1 MHGMINQSGRS
12 NFQGCRL
19 PVPSTFNFKF
29 LWHHSQKFHPCL
41 PQYHTKRVIVDISPQ
56 SSDYST
62 KFLQYRP
69 RKVFTVGESKM
80 TNVTF
85 SNCITTYRA
94 MTNTL
99 LYAIKRMQH
108 SCDLKIYSSEEP
120 AKVYS
125 GKMWSQLS
133 WLHRTWRQRL
143 HRLWHP
149 LLELWYQLPFS
160 GPGLGTCWS
169 LNVATVIRPP
179 CHRPLLWPI
188 NCEPSMVPQCAC
200 HCWRPTA
207 DPCSVQ
213 VTDTYSYPYLFH
225 SRKIHCTF
233 KI

>member
-1 MHGMINQSGRS
+1 MSDPSCVPESSAEYSPPLGESNTGWYLFMHGMINQSSRS

-19 PVPSTFNFKF
+19 AVPSTFNFKF

-69 RKVFTVGESKM
+69 WKVFTVGESKM

-108 SCDLKIYSSEEP
+108 SCDLKIYLSEES
-120 AKVYS
+120 AKNVQWQNVKS
-125 GKMWSQLS
+125 V
-133 WLHRTWRQRL
+133 
-143 HRLWHP
+143 
-149 LLELWYQLPFS
+149 ELTPSYMTS
-160 GPGLGTCWS
+160 E
-169 LNVATVIRPP
+169 AT
-179 CHRPLLWPI
+179 
-188 NCEPSMVPQCAC
+188 
-200 HCWRPTA
+200 
-207 DPCSVQ
+207 
-213 VTDTYSYPYLFH
+213 
-225 SRKIHCTF
+225 
-233 KI
+233 